1 MDMEL
6 MNTAVP
12 GRTHFQAQ
20 LRQHRSDQE
29 KMKNDLVSVAM
40 LR

>member
-1 MDMEL
+1 MEL
-6 MNTAVP
+6 MNAAVP

-29 KMKNDLVSVAM
+29 KSKNDLVRIIA
-40 LR
+40 LLQ